1 MKSIAPIDRN
11 QQLFKELV
19 DWILDK
25 IHKDCRRPRPT
36 AIIGIY
42 MELGESIFTKNAERR
57 HLNDF
62 CKAMLGDPRLAK
74 KCYADHKERG
84 LLAGMQGEK
93 EIKPC
98 HCGLYNLSWPIIVS
112 GKPVGTILAGQKL
125 IANKLQETEEIFER
139 FLSQNKELITDRNR
153 LETLHRKTPV
163 VPETYFRELI
173 EFLEEGYNH
182 IFQVF
187 YERQKLESL
196 REFGKKRRAIIS
208 HKLTTYQSGAKAD
221 LDEIFY
227 YLEAGDIDNA
237 LKYLDHL
244 EQSLAHLT
252 NVTSNL
258 LWLKS
263 QIVPYFKEWDI
274 HRLVRKSLKTFDRY
288 IDHNGLV
295 VNLALEADS
304 RRLVCSKLH
313 IKQLID
319 NLLFNA
325 ILYSNGRH
333 VDIKTSTTAEGF
345 CLSFGNYGV
354 EISEKK
360 QEDIFSVNYMG
371 ILAPGLGLTVAKRI
385 AEAHGGGIRVDS
397 RPVGNE
403 VFMNTFEVFLQSD
416 LTIM

>member
-1 MKSIAPIDRN
+1 MQSKDRN

-25 IHKDCRRPRPT
+25 IHKDPRRPRPT
-36 AIIGIY
+36 SIIGIY
-42 MELGESIFTKNAERR
+42 MELGDSIFTKNAERQ

-62 CKAMLGDPRLAK
+62 CKAMLGNPRLAS

-84 LLAGMQGEK
+84 LSAGMQGEK
-93 EIKPC
+93 EIRPC
-98 HCGLYNLSWPIIVS
+98 HCGLYNLSWPIMVS

-125 IANKLQETEEIFER
+125 IAGRIQESKEIFQH
-139 FLSQNKELITDRNR
+139 FLSKNKDLITDREQV
-153 LETLHRKTPV
+153 ETLYRSTPQV
-163 VPETYFRELI
+163 RNTYFRELI
-173 EFLEEGYNH
+173 DFLEEGYSH

-187 YERQKLESL
+187 FERQKLESL
-196 REFGKKRRAIIS
+196 REFEKKRRAIIS
-208 HKLTTYQSGAKAD
+208 HKLTTYQAGAKAD

-227 YLEAGDIDNA
+227 NIEAGDIANA
-237 LKYLDHL
+237 LNYLDHL

-263 QIVPYFKEWDI
+263 EIVPYFKEWDI
-274 HRLVRKSLKTFDRY
+274 HRLIHKSLKSFDRY
-288 IDHNGLV
+288 IDHKGLV
-295 VNLALEADS
+295 VNLLLAEGSQKLI
-304 RRLVCSKLH
+304 CSKVH

-325 ILYSNGRH
+325 ILYSNGRQI
-333 VDIKTSTTAEGF
+333 DIAASVFPKGY

-354 EISEKK
+354 EIPEKK

-385 AEAHGGGIRVDS
+385 AEVHGGGIRVAS
-397 RPVGNE
+397 QPVGKK
-403 VFMNTFEVFLQSD
+403 VFKNTFEVFLQNDFASSA
-416 LTIM
+416 